1 MSYEDTK
8 SKWRARMLEVALFVV
23 AYLVLVNVVLP
34 RLGIKGG

>member
-1 MSYEDTK
+1 
-8 SKWRARMLEVALFVV
+8 MLEIALFIV

>member
-1 MSYEDTK
+1 MK
-8 SKWRARMLEVALFVV
+8 SRWRGRMLEIALFIV

>member
-1 MSYEDTK
+1 MSYEDIK
-8 SKWRARMLEVALFVV
+8 SKGKSRMLEVALFIV